1 MGLFA
6 GIKNAQ
12 ITSGGNYIRPG
23 THKLGLLKLTQGR
36 TRKGVD
42 FVAADFRI
50 LESTCE
56 EHPIGST
63 VNWFAGAD
71 KDGFLSNVKALA
83 VALLSAAAGEQVDEA
98 TVDEGVMEQLV
109 SDGGNDVA
117 GATLMADAFHVD
129 TRRGGTFTKIVWSPV
144 FDAE

>member
-6 GIKNAQ
+6 GIKHAQ

-36 TRKGVD
+36 TR
-42 FVAADFRI
+42 
-50 LESTCE
+50 
-56 EHPIGST
+56 
-63 VNWFAGAD
+63 
-71 KDGFLSNVKALA
+71 VKALA
-83 VALLSAAAGEQVDEA
+83 VALLSAAAGEQVDEN
-98 TVDEGVMEQLV
+98 TVDEEAMEQLV
-109 SDGGNDVA
+109 SEGGNDVA
-117 GATLMADAFHVD
+117 GVTLMADAFHVD